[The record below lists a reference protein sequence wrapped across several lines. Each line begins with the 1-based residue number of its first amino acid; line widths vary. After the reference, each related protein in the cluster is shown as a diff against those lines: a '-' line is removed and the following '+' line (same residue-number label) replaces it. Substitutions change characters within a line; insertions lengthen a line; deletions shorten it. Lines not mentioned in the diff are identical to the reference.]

1 MDILNFLLH
10 ENQIIFSSALFIL
23 LFILFIESI
32 LFMVGASSDA
42 IFNQSFIIDELTWLN
57 KEKIPFVIIMT
68 LVLGVFSTI
77 GLVIQSMFDSIFEPY
92 LLSVVVALIT
102 LFIVKYLSVFISKV
116 LPKDETSIISEDSF
130 IGMVGTVVI
139 GKGNRTSDVE
149 FKVVDKLNRNHY
161 IMGYVTDGELNQGEQ
176 GLIIK
181 RKKNGKFILSVKII

>member
-1 MDILNFLLH
+1 
-10 ENQIIFSSALFIL
+10 
-23 LFILFIESI
+23 
-32 LFMVGASSDA
+32 MVGASSDA